1 MQWLAAALPATI
13 AAACAAAFFLAGRER
28 KDAPTSATPPSGGNP
43 NRGTPASEPESF
55 FPTEELQEQP
65 TLQIV
70 PEWRSAKPNPS
81 AARRFSLPIREVAA
95 PPMSG
100 TPSSEVEPIS
110 PPTTV
115 SPRADLAEPGLSS
128 QPPIWLS
135 HWASNSQATWLS
147 GSDTAQLQRVS
158 TVAPPAIAGGPA
170 SSVWWAPGHAS
181 LSRSSANNYSPGRSS
196 HRAPAQPK
204 LDYLPPWAR
213 SGS

>member
-13 AAACAAAFFLAGRER
+13 AAACAAAFFLAGREQ
-28 KDAPTSATPPSGGNP
+28 KDDPTSATPPSGGNP

-81 AARRFSLPIREVAA
+81 AARRFSLPIREVAV

-110 PPTTV
+110 PPTELSVPPTE
-115 SPRADLAEPGLSS
+115 DLSDLS
-128 QPPIWLS
+128 PIWLS

-181 LSRSSANNYSPGRSS
+181 LSRSSANSYFNGRSS
-196 HRAPAQPK
+196 RHAGPD
-204 LDYLPPWAR
+204 LGYLWPPGR
-213 SGS
+213 

>member
-1 MQWLAAALPATI
+1 MQWVAAALPLTI
-13 AAACAAAFFLAGRER
+13 AAACTAAFFLAGRER
-28 KDAPTSATPPSGGNP
+28 KDAPTSATPPSGGPP
-43 NRGTPASEPESF
+43 NRETPASEPESF
-55 FPTEELQEQP
+55 FPMEELQEQP

-70 PEWRSAKPNPS
+70 PEWRRATTSPS

-95 PPMSG
+95 PPTSG
-100 TPSSEVEPIS
+100 TPSLADVSM
-110 PPTTV
+110 TTV

-158 TVAPPAIAGGPA
+158 TEAPRAIAGGPA

-181 LSRSSANNYSPGRSS
+181 LSRSSATAYSNGRSS
-196 HRAPAQPK
+196 HRAPNA
-204 LDYLPPWAR
+204 DYLPPWAR
-213 SGS
+213 TGN

>member
-13 AAACAAAFFLAGRER
+13 AAACAAAFFLAGREQ
-28 KDAPTSATPPSGGNP
+28 KDDPTSATPPSGGNP

-55 FPTEELQEQP
+55 FPEENQEQP